1 MCGQAAL
8 NVDEAER
15 QSGLAQVMSIGA
27 QDGDARI
34 VEPGEERQTV
44 EAVVFGFFAQQF
56 FEQVD
61 EALARWLGVKRVGTW
76 KLYGEIGN
84 VQRAFGKLERLL
96 GEDGDAEV
104 FQYWQ
109 DGR

>member
-1 MCGQAAL
+1 
-8 NVDEAER
+8 
-15 QSGLAQVMSIGA
+15 MSISA

-34 VEPGEERQTV
+34 VEPSEECQTV

-76 KLYGEIGN
+76 ELYGKIGN
-84 VQRAFGKLERLL
+84 MQRAFGKFERLL
-96 GEDGDAEV
+96 REDGDAEV
-104 FQYWQ
+104 FQYRQ